1 MPSSPPIGRLP
12 SVFDYAFLT
21 NVQPV
26 TELVLIRHGQQYIG
40 DMSRGPVGDIIDPPL
55 SEKGERQAERVGR
68 RFAEGVVDVVY
79 TSNLLRAKD
88 TGAQVARHHGLSPVE
103 MDDLREVEVFREIP
117 RERSLVDF
125 LGRPLLLGVR
135 ERMMNERSWDVYP
148 YSESSA
154 EFRKRTVNAIEA
166 IVATHEGQRVV
177 IACHGGVI
185 NAYIGHHLGIRED
198 MFFRPAHTAVNVV
211 FAGQHGVRA
220 LQSLGDVHHL
230 ADDPELLRY

>member
-1 MPSSPPIGRLP
+1 
-12 SVFDYAFLT
+12 
-21 NVQPV
+21 
-26 TELVLIRHGQQYIG
+26 
-40 DMSRGPVGDIIDPPL
+40 
-55 SEKGERQAERVGR
+55 
-68 RFAEGVVDVVY
+68 
-79 TSNLLRAKD
+79 
-88 TGAQVARHHGLSPVE
+88 
-103 MDDLREVEVFREIP
+103 
-117 RERSLVDF
+117 
-125 LGRPLLLGVR
+125 
-135 ERMMNERSWDVYP
+135 MNERSWDVYP

-230 ADDPELLRY
+230 ADDPDLLSYRCLARLLLLLLLPPFSRRGGARRRLR